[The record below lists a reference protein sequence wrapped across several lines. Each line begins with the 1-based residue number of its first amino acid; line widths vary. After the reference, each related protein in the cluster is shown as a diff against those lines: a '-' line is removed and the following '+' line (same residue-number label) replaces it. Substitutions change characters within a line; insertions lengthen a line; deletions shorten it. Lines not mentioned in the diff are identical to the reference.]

1 MKRQYHYRS
10 GWKRALAGC
19 VDFLG
24 ALALYPF
31 RSFRRPMDLG
41 EIKRIL
47 VIRLDHIGD
56 VVMTRPAIRALHK
69 KFPNAEIDMLVS
81 EEVASLLANSKGIH
95 RIIPSKNNWFSRHA
109 SFPQKG
115 AEFLRLAGVV
125 KDENYDLGLDF
136 RGDLRNI
143 LLMFFAKIRYR
154 LGYGT
159 TGGGFL
165 LTEELPY
172 DATAQQV
179 LVNLNLL
186 RFFYVAQDNKLLP
199 FEYTQDQAQAFWKG
213 FGAEPATTV
222 LPRVLVH
229 MGAGSTAK
237 QWGIDNF
244 RALLQKISE
253 ANLAQI
259 ILIGSEAE
267 REALPDL
274 KLHVQN
280 IIDVRGKVRLQDL
293 PILMDIC
300 DIFIGND
307 SGPAH
312 IAAAQ
317 GLEVILIASGT
328 NDVRFWH
335 PWTDRLRL
343 LQYQVPCAPC
353 GLRVCPVSG
362 HPCLE
367 NIPAEQVFEAFRSVL
382 DHLQKQ

>member
-1 MKRQYHYRS
+1 MTKPYLFRAC
-10 GWKRALAGC
+10 WKRIVAFCFDLLGSAL
-19 VDFLG
+19 F
-24 ALALYPF
+24 YPA
-31 RSFRRPMDLG
+31 RISRRPMDIG
-41 EIKRIL
+41 AIKRIL

-56 VVMTRPAIRALHK
+56 VVMTRPSLRAVYK
-69 KFPNAEIDMLVS
+69 KFPNATIDLLVS
-81 EEVASLLANSKGIH
+81 DEIAPLFLNSKEIRH
-95 RIIPSKNNWFSRHA
+95 VILAKNGWFSRKA
-109 SFPQKG
+109 SFFQMVK
-115 AEFLRLAGVV
+115 EFFHLVSLL
-125 KDENYDLGLDF
+125 KKEHYDLGLDF

-143 LLMFFAKIRYR
+143 LLMFFSRIRYR
-154 LGYGT
+154 LGYGV

-165 LTEELPY
+165 LTEAFPY
-172 DATAQQV
+172 DRTAHQV
-179 LVNLNLL
+179 MVNLNLL
-186 RFFYVAQDNKLLP
+186 RFFHVAQDNKLMP
-199 FEYTQDQAQAFWKG
+199 FEYTQDRAQMFWKD
-213 FGAEPATTV
+213 FGIEPATTV
-222 LPRVLVH
+222 LPRVMVH

-237 QWGIDNF
+237 QWGADNF

-259 ILIGSEAE
+259 LLIGTEAE
-267 REALPDL
+267 KEALPDL
-274 KLHVQN
+274 RLHVQN
-280 IIDVRGKVRLQDL
+280 IIDVRGKVTLQDL

-317 GLEVILIASGT
+317 GLEIVLIASGT

-343 LQYQVPCAPC
+343 LQYQVPCSPC
-353 GLRVCPVSG
+353 GFKSCPVSG

-367 NIPAEQVFEAFRSVL
+367 NIPVEQVFDAFRSVL